1 MKLLTL
7 VMVEPLA
14 ILTYNYEI
22 KSKFDLDDVS
32 EIKRKFLR
40 YKLNYEVGGDL
51 KRGL

>member
-1 MKLLTL
+1 MPFLHN
-7 VMVEPLA
+7 
-14 ILTYNYEI
+14 NYAS
-22 KSKFDLDDVS
+22 KSKFYLGHVS

>member
-1 MKLLTL
+1 LPFLHN
-7 VMVEPLA
+7 
-14 ILTYNYEI
+14 NYAI
-22 KSKFDLDDVS
+22 KSKFDLDHVS